1 MKHLLLLFFAAIFA
15 LGAQAQT
22 HQGVGV
28 VKSVDQ
34 TKGTVMVKHEAIASL
49 NWPGMTMG
57 FDVGDKKLLSGLKPE
72 RKISFE
78 FVADKGRY
86 VIIAVK

>member
-1 MKHLLLLFFAAIFA
+1 MKRLLLLFSAVIFT

-34 TKGTVMVKHEAIASL
+34 AKGSVMIKHEAIASL

-57 FDVGDKKLLSGLKPE
+57 FDIRDKQLLARLKPE
-72 RKISFE
+72 QKISFE
-78 FVADKGRY
+78 IVAEKGRY